1 MDRLLQRLEALEDEV
16 RTLQRRLRLWRQ
28 LAGSVLVLAL
38 VTLLQPWA
46 IAVQAPGESPD
57 RNFWQLVNL
66 WRRVNVLER
75 KLTHVTS
82 VTGAGGLP
90 EVVITGANLR
100 LVNGLRATATT
111 NGLGNLLVGYNEP
124 RDGENVRTGSHNVAV
139 GQGHNFSSFGGLVV
153 GRQNEI
159 TGAFAAVSGGFDNTA
174 SGESAAVCGGIFNRA
189 KGKSAAVSGGFDNT
203 ANGSAASI
211 CGGDGNTASG
221 NAAVVCGGHGNTAS
235 GHTAAI
241 SGGEA
246 NTASGIL
253 SSISG
258 GAEHRASGELS
269 SVNGGRRNTASGFC
283 SAVSG
288 GRNHTAREDFSLVA
302 DPLIAEEAPGRA
314 GTGARKQ
321 RVRGTISPSDEPTP
335 ESAPSE

>member
-1 MDRLLQRLEALEDEV
+1 MDNLLQRLEALEDEV
-16 RTLQRRLRLWRQ
+16 RTVRRRLRLWRQ

-38 VTLLQPWA
+38 ASLLQPWGLA
-46 IAVQAPGESPD
+46 AQAPEEDLD
-57 RNFWQLVNL
+57 RNMWQLVNL
-66 WRRVNVLER
+66 WGRVSALER

-82 VTGAGGLP
+82 VAGAGGRP

-100 LVNGLRATATT
+100 LVNGQRATATA

-124 RDGENVRTGSHNVAV
+124 REGENVRTGSHNVVV

-159 TGAFAAVSGGFDNTA
+159 RGAFAAVSGGFDNTA

-189 KGKSAAVSGGFDNT
+189 SGGSAAVSGGFDNT
-203 ANGSAASI
+203 ASGSAAAV

-221 NAAVVCGGHGNTAS
+221 GTTAVCGGHGNTAS

-258 GAEHRASGELS
+258 GAEHTASGELS

-288 GRNHTAREDFSLVA
+288 GRNHTARGDFSWVA
-302 DPLIAEEAPGRA
+302 EPLIAAEEAPGRA
-314 GTGARKQ
+314 RTGAPQ
-321 RVRGTISPSDEPTP
+321 
-335 ESAPSE
+335 

>member
-1 MDRLLQRLEALEDEV
+1 MDHLLQRLEVLEDEV
-16 RTLQRRLRLWRQ
+16 HHVQRRLRRWRQ
-28 LAGSVLVLAL
+28 LAGIVLGLAL
-38 VTLLQPWA
+38 VCLLQPWA
-46 IAVQAPGESPD
+46 LAAQAPGEGPD
-57 RNFWQLVNL
+57 RTLWQLVNL

-75 KLTHVTS
+75 TLTHVTS

-124 RDGENVRTGSHNVAV
+124 REGENVHTGSHNVVV

-159 TGAFAAVSGGFDNTA
+159 SGAFAEVSGGFDHTASANATSVCGGRGNTA
-174 SGESAAVCGGIFNRA
+174 RGESAT
-189 KGKSAAVSGGFDNT
+189 VSGGQ
-203 ANGSAASI
+203 
-211 CGGDGNTASG
+211 
-221 NAAVVCGGHGNTAS
+221 GNTAS

-246 NTASGIL
+246 NTASGL
-253 SSISG
+253 
-258 GAEHRASGELS
+258 
-269 SVNGGRRNTASGFC
+269 T

-288 GRNHTAREDFSLVA
+288 GRNRTARGDFDWVA
-302 DPLIAEEAPGRA
+302 
-314 GTGARKQ
+314 GALFAH
-321 RVRGTISPSDEPTP
+321 E
-335 ESAPSE
+335 

>member
-1 MDRLLQRLEALEDEV
+1 MDNLLQRLEALEDEV
-16 RTLQRRLRLWRQ
+16 RTMRRRLRLWRQ

-38 VTLLQPWA
+38 VGLLQPWGLSAQA
-46 IAVQAPGESPD
+46 IEEDLD
-57 RNFWQLVNL
+57 RTLWQLVNL
-66 WRRVNVLER
+66 WGRVNALER

-82 VTGAGGLP
+82 VTGAGDLP

-100 LVNGLRATATT
+100 LVNGRRATATT

-124 RDGENVRTGSHNVAV
+124 REGENVRTGSHNVVV

-159 TGAFAAVSGGFDNTA
+159 HGAFAAVSGGFDNAA

-189 KGKSAAVSGGFDNT
+189 SGKSAAVSGGFDNT
-203 ANGSAASI
+203 ASGNAASVG
-211 CGGDGNTASG
+211 GGDGNTASG
-221 NAAVVCGGHGNTAS
+221 NTASVGGGHGNTAS

-246 NTASGIL
+246 NTASGIF

-258 GAEHRASGELS
+258 GSEHTASGELS
-269 SVNGGRRNTASGFC
+269 SVNGGHRNTASGYC
-283 SAVSG
+283 SAVGG
-288 GRNHTAREDFSLVA
+288 GRNHTVRQDFSWA
-302 DPLIAEEAPGRA
+302 AEPLIAAEEAPGRTTA
-314 GTGARKQ
+314 G
-321 RVRGTISPSDEPTP
+321 
-335 ESAPSE
+335 APK

>member
-1 MDRLLQRLEALEDEV
+1 MDNLLQRLEALEHEV
-16 RTLQRRLRLWRQ
+16 RTVQRRLRLWRS
-28 LAGSVLVLAL
+28 LTCGVLGLAL
-38 VTLLQPWA
+38 ASLLQPWGLA
-46 IAVQAPGESPD
+46 AQAPEEDLD
-57 RNFWQLVNL
+57 RTLWQLMNL
-66 WRRVNVLER
+66 WGRVSALER

-90 EVVITGANLR
+90 EVVVTGANLR
-100 LVNGLRATATT
+100 LVNGQRSTATT

-124 RDGENVRTGSHNVAV
+124 REGENVRTGSHNVVV

-159 TGAFAAVSGGFDNTA
+159 RGAFAAVSGGFDNTA

-189 KGKSAAVSGGFDNT
+189 SGGNAAVSGGFDNT
-203 ANGSAASI
+203 ANGSAASV

-221 NAAVVCGGHGNTAS
+221 SAASVCGGHGNTAS

-258 GAEHRASGELS
+258 GAEHTASGELS
-269 SVNGGRRNTASGFC
+269 SVNGGRWNTASGFC

-288 GRNHTAREDFSLVA
+288 GRNHTARGDFSWVA
-302 DPLIAEEAPGRA
+302 EPLIAAEEAPGRA
-314 GTGARKQ
+314 RTGAPQ
-321 RVRGTISPSDEPTP
+321 
-335 ESAPSE
+335 

>member
-1 MDRLLQRLEALEDEV
+1 MDNLLQRLEALEDEV
-16 RTLQRRLRLWRQ
+16 RTVRRRLRLWRQ
-28 LAGSVLVLAL
+28 LVGSVLVLAL
-38 VTLLQPWA
+38 VGLLQPWGLA
-46 IAVQAPGESPD
+46 AQAPGEDPD
-57 RNFWQLVNL
+57 RTLWQLLNL
-66 WRRVNVLER
+66 WQRVSAIER

-90 EVVITGANLR
+90 EIVITGANLR
-100 LVNGLRATATT
+100 LVNGLRGTATT

-124 RDGENVRTGSHNVAV
+124 REGENVRTGSHNVVV

-153 GRQNEI
+153 GRQNDI
-159 TGAFAAVSGGFDNTA
+159 RGAFAAVSGGFDNTA

-189 KGKSAAVSGGFDNT
+189 SGNSAAVSGGFDNT
-203 ANGSAASI
+203 ADGSAASV

-221 NAAVVCGGHGNTAS
+221 STAAVSGGHGNTAS

-246 NTASGIL
+246 NTASGIF

-258 GAEHRASGELS
+258 GAEHTASGELAS
-269 SVNGGRRNTASGFC
+269 ANGGRGNTASGFC

-288 GRNHTAREDFSLVA
+288 GRNHTARGDFSLVA
-302 DPLIAEEAPGRA
+302 EPLTAAEEEPGRA
-314 GTGARKQ
+314 RTGAPK
-321 RVRGTISPSDEPTP
+321 
-335 ESAPSE
+335 